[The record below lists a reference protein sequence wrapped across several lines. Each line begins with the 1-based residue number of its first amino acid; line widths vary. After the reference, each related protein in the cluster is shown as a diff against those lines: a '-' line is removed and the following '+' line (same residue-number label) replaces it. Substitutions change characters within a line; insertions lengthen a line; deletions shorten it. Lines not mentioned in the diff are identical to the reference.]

1 MSPLPAI
8 IIGLSGNFLL
18 SLGMVLQK
26 RHVAWMGYKGRRDAA
41 FRRDLLG
48 WLLGFIL
55 MNVAPVTNYFALLGL
70 AANVVSALIGA
81 DVAFTALL
89 VAFFLKE
96 RLGGAEIAWTAVL
109 FVALGLAGFRG
120 GSPSPGFSVSPYL
133 LFYVL
138 PVAVG
143 LVALLSRWRLAARD
157 KAATAGGAATAAN
170 ADGVT
175 NADGAADTAS
185 GPVGAAAGAKPRHG
199 KLAVVFACVAG
210 AFGGYMVLTMRA
222 LQLAAGNDLV
232 RWLSTPYLYL
242 YMLGGILSFVTVQLA
257 YKDGSMGT
265 VSPAFY
271 GMQVLWP
278 ALASYAVLGAAFD
291 ALQAAAFGA
300 IALSIFMISRKG

>member
-1 MSPLPAI
+1 MSPIPAI
-8 IIGLSGNFLL
+8 VIGLSGNFLL

-26 RHVAWMGYKGRRDAA
+26 RHVAWMGHKGSRDAA

-48 WLLGFIL
+48 WLLGFVL

-96 RLGGAEIAWTAVL
+96 RLGGAEIAWTAIL

-143 LVALLSRWRLAARD
+143 LVALLARWRLSARD
-157 KAATAGGAATAAN
+157 KAAPGREGAATEPGAGHAA
-170 ADGVT
+170 A
-175 NADGAADTAS
+175 ASGAAAS
-185 GPVGAAAGAKPRHG
+185 GTAASGAAAGPRHG

-242 YMLGGILSFVTVQLA
+242 YVLGGILSFVTVQLA

-291 ALQAAAFGA
+291 ALQAAAFAA
-300 IALSIFMISRKG
+300 IALSILMISRKG

>member
-1 MSPLPAI
+1 MSPVPAI
-8 IIGLSGNFLL
+8 VIGLSGNFLL

-26 RHVAWMGYKGRRDAA
+26 RHVSWMGRKGQRDAA

-48 WLLGFIL
+48 WLLGFLL
-55 MNVAPVTNYFALLGL
+55 MNIAPVTNYFALLGL

-96 RLGGAEIAWTAVL
+96 KLGGAEIAWTAVL
-109 FVALGLAGFRG
+109 FAALGLAGFRG
-120 GSPSPGFSVSPYL
+120 GSPSSGFSVPPYL

-143 LVALLSRWRLAARD
+143 LLALLARWRLAVAGRKVD
-157 KAATAGGAATAAN
+157 PAPASVAAAAN
-170 ADGVT
+170 PAD
-175 NADGAADTAS
+175 A
-185 GPVGAAAGAKPRHG
+185 AKPRHG

-222 LQLAAGNDLV
+222 LQLAAGNDFV

-242 YMLGGILSFVTVQLA
+242 YMLGGLLSFVTVQLA

-291 ALQAAAFGA
+291 ALQAAAFAA
-300 IALSIFMISRKG
+300 IALSILMISRKG

>member
-1 MSPLPAI
+1 MSPVPAI

-26 RHVAWMGYKGRRDAA
+26 RHVSWMGRKGQRDAA

-48 WLLGFIL
+48 WLLGFLL
-55 MNVAPVTNYFALLGL
+55 MNIAPVTNYFALLGL

-109 FVALGLAGFRG
+109 FAALGLAGFRG
-120 GSPSPGFSVSPYL
+120 GSPSSGFSVPPYL

-138 PVAVG
+138 PIAVG
-143 LVALLSRWRLAARD
+143 LVALLARWRLAA
-157 KAATAGGAATAAN
+157 AAAPACAAPTE
-170 ADGVT
+170 
-175 NADGAADTAS
+175 AS
-185 GPVGAAAGAKPRHG
+185 GAAAGAGAAGGAKPLHG

-222 LQLAAGNDLV
+222 LQLAAGNDFV

-257 YKDGSMGT
+257 YRDGSMGT

-278 ALASYAVLGAAFD
+278 ALASYAVLGSAFD
-291 ALQAAAFGA
+291 ALQAAAFAA
-300 IALSIFMISRKG
+300 IALSILMISRKG

>member
-1 MSPLPAI
+1 MSPIPAI

-26 RHVAWMGYKGRRDAA
+26 RHVAWMGRRGRRDAA

-48 WLLGFIL
+48 WLLGFVL

-96 RLGGAEIAWTAVL
+96 RLGGAELAWTAVL
-109 FVALGLAGFRG
+109 FVALGVAGFRG
-120 GSPSPGFSVSPYL
+120 GSPSSGFSVSPYL
-133 LFYVL
+133 VFYVL

-143 LVALLSRWRLAARD
+143 LVALLFRWRRAAGR
-157 KAATAGGAATAAN
+157 AAGP
-170 ADGVT
+170 
-175 NADGAADTAS
+175 AS
-185 GPVGAAAGAKPRHG
+185 SGAAAAAIARTAEAPANAAPAVAASAKSRHG

-222 LQLAAGNDLV
+222 LQLAAGNDII

-242 YMLGGILSFVTVQLA
+242 YVLGGILSFVMVQLA

-291 ALQAAAFGA
+291 ALQAAAFAA
-300 IALSIFMISRKG
+300 IALSILMISRKG

>member
-8 IIGLSGNFLL
+8 VIGLSGNFLL

-96 RLGGAEIAWTAVL
+96 KLGGAEIAWTAVL

-120 GSPSPGFSVSPYL
+120 GSPSPGFSLSPYL

-143 LVALLSRWRLAARD
+143 LVTLLSRWRLAARD
-157 KAATAGGAATAAN
+157 KAAPDGGAAGAATAA
-170 ADGVT
+170 AT
-175 NADGAADTAS
+175 AGAAAA
-185 GPVGAAAGAKPRHG
+185 GAAGAGAKPRHG

-222 LQLAAGNDLV
+222 LQLAAGNDLI

-242 YMLGGILSFVTVQLA
+242 YVLGGILSFVTVQLA

-291 ALQAAAFGA
+291 ALQAAAFAA

>member
-1 MSPLPAI
+1 
-8 IIGLSGNFLL
+8 
-18 SLGMVLQK
+18 MVLQK
-26 RHVAWMGYKGRRDAA
+26 RHVSWMGRKGQRDAA

-48 WLLGFIL
+48 WLLGFLL
-55 MNVAPVTNYFALLGL
+55 MNIAPVTNYFALLGL

-96 RLGGAEIAWTAVL
+96 KLGGAEIAWTAVL
-109 FVALGLAGFRG
+109 FAALGLAGFRG
-120 GSPSPGFSVSPYL
+120 GSPSSGFSVPPYL

-143 LVALLSRWRLAARD
+143 LLALLARWRLAVAGRKVD
-157 KAATAGGAATAAN
+157 PAPASVAAATN
-170 ADGVT
+170 PAD
-175 NADGAADTAS
+175 A
-185 GPVGAAAGAKPRHG
+185 AKPRHG

-222 LQLAAGNDLV
+222 LQLAAGNDFV

-242 YMLGGILSFVTVQLA
+242 YMLGGLLSFVTVQLA

-278 ALASYAVLGAAFD
+278 ALASYAVLGAGFD
-291 ALQAAAFGA
+291 ALQAAAFAA
-300 IALSIFMISRKG
+300 IALSILMISRKG

>member
-1 MSPLPAI
+1 MSPVPAI
-8 IIGLSGNFLL
+8 LIGLSGTFLL

-26 RHVAWMGYKGRRDAA
+26 RHVAWMGHKGSRDAA

-48 WLLGFIL
+48 WLLGFVL

-96 RLGGAEIAWTAVL
+96 RLGGAEIAWTAIL

-143 LVALLSRWRLAARD
+143 LVALLARWRLSARD
-157 KAATAGGAATAAN
+157 KAAPGREGAATELGAGHAA
-170 ADGVT
+170 A
-175 NADGAADTAS
+175 AS
-185 GPVGAAAGAKPRHG
+185 GTAASGTAAGPRHG

-242 YMLGGILSFVTVQLA
+242 YVLGGILSFVTVQLA

-278 ALASYAVLGAAFD
+278 ALASYAVLGLPFDPVQASAF
-291 ALQAAAFGA
+291 AGIAFCILMVA
-300 IALSIFMISRKG
+300 RA

>member
-1 MSPLPAI
+1 MSPVPAI

-26 RHVAWMGYKGRRDAA
+26 RHVAWMGSRGRRDAA

-48 WLLGFIL
+48 WLLGFVL
-55 MNVAPVTNYFALLGL
+55 MNLAPVTNYFALLGL

-81 DVAFTALL
+81 NVAFTALL

-96 RLGGAEIAWTAVL
+96 RLGGAGIAWTAVL

-120 GSPSPGFSVSPYL
+120 GSPSSGFSVSPYL
-133 LFYVL
+133 VFYVL

-143 LVALLSRWRLAARD
+143 LVALLSRWRLSSRD
-157 KAATAGGAATAAN
+157 KAAPASAAG
-170 ADGVT
+170 
-175 NADGAADTAS
+175 
-185 GPVGAAAGAKPRHG
+185 GPVGAAEAKPRQG
-199 KLAVVFACVAG
+199 RLAMVFACVAG
-210 AFGGYMVLTMRA
+210 ALGGYMVLTMRA
-222 LQLAAGNDLV
+222 LQLVAGNDLV

-242 YMLGGILSFVTVQLA
+242 YMLGGILSFTTVQLA
-257 YKDGSMGT
+257 YRDGSMGT

-291 ALQAAAFGA
+291 ALQATAFAA
-300 IALSIFMISRKG
+300 IALSIVMISRKG